1 MKSKLSHS
9 ITKAIGLFS
18 FNKNTLVN
26 SSQSKGVI
34 NKITEMAVQD
44 SAAYA
49 MKNFPEALIFDK
61 RKSLWDYCI
70 RLAIIS
76 NCENPLI
83 VEFGVWK
90 GHSLNYFARK
100 LPNTRVL
107 GFDSFKGLEEDWTG
121 TSLSKGYFHMNSEL
135 TKFEKNV
142 EIYQGYFED
151 TVPKFISELKGS
163 QIQIL
168 HMDADTYKPTTYVL
182 NSLSKN
188 LKKGS
193 IIIFDEFF
201 GYPNFR
207 SHEFKAW
214 ENFVTFRVLAFR
226 CLGFTDNQIAVE
238 LL

>member
-1 MKSKLSHS
+1 MKLKLSHFR
-9 ITKAIGLFS
+9 TKAIGLFT

-26 SSQSKGVI
+26 SSQSNGVI

-44 SAAYA
+44 SADYA
-49 MKNFPEALIFDK
+49 IKNFPEALIFDK
-61 RKSLWDYCI
+61 RENLWDYCI
-70 RLAIIS
+70 TLAINS
-76 NCENPLI
+76 VCENPLI

-90 GHSLNYFARK
+90 GDSLNYFARK
-100 LPNTRVL
+100 LPSARVL
-107 GFDSFKGLEEDWTG
+107 GFDSFEGLEEDWTG
-121 TSLSKGYFHMNSEL
+121 TSLPKGYFHMNREVP
-135 TKFEKNV
+135 KFEKNV
-142 EIYQGYFED
+142 EIYQGYFEE
-151 TVPKFISELKGS
+151 TVPELIGELKDS

-168 HMDADTYKPTTYVL
+168 HMDADTYKPTAYVL

-188 LKKGS
+188 LKTGS

-214 ENFVTFRVLAFR
+214 ESFVTSRTLAFR
-226 CLGFTDNQIAVE
+226 CLGFTDKQIAVV